1 MSSTDKV
8 AEYFDAHGATEE
20 EKEPMRDSTQKL
32 KSYGIEK
39 VSRGKW
45 RHSNDVHKILGVVG
59 TSPFVISRNLPSS
72 ICSWSLTVSTFL
84 KTSPTVLRRKVE

>member
-20 EKEPMRDSTQKL
+20 EKEPMRDSAQKL

-39 VSRGKW
+39 VSTCRK
-45 RHSNDVHKILGVVG
+45 KQAA
-59 TSPFVISRNLPSS
+59 T
-72 ICSWSLTVSTFL
+72 L
-84 KTSPTVLRRKVE
+84 K

>member
-45 RHSNDVHKILGVVG
+45 RHPNDVHKILGVVG
-59 TSPFVISRNLPSS
+59 TSPFVNSRNLPFW
-72 ICSWSLTVSTFL
+72 ICSWSLCRPLQKS
-84 KTSPTVLRRKVE
+84 S

>member
-45 RHSNDVHKILGVVG
+45 RHSNDVHKIL
-59 TSPFVISRNLPSS
+59 
-72 ICSWSLTVSTFL
+72 
-84 KTSPTVLRRKVE
+84 E

>member
-39 VSRGKW
+39 VSKGKW
-45 RHSNDVHKILGVVG
+45 RHSNDVHTFFWSCRHLPLCEFTQPPFLDFLLVSLQ
-59 TSPFVISRNLPSS
+59 TSP
-72 ICSWSLTVSTFL
+72 
-84 KTSPTVLRRKVE
+84 KVLMR

>member
-39 VSRGKW
+39 VSREANG
-45 RHSNDVHKILGVVG
+45 NTQM
-59 TSPFVISRNLPSS
+59 TSTKF
-72 ICSWSLTVSTFL
+72 WEF
-84 KTSPTVLRRKVE
+84 